1 MDITKYFQR
10 SERQRIDS
18 QIIESLPLASS
29 SSALE
34 EEETDEFVETVTERS
49 EVSERLSCCLGTS
62 EAEASEFSE
71 TTSDGVSSVTSVAT
85 NTSSDLPVPVSET
98 HKHGILTQ
106 GPTQPRNCSFPKRKF
121 SNGWLSFKPDWYDIK
136 EAEGWL
142 EYSVQNDRM
151 YCLACR
157 LFTTELTEKNER
169 NWISTGVC
177 NWKKGVEK
185 IKNHFKC
192 KQHKNAVGAQIHYLS
207 TNSHV
212 DIMLD
217 RNCKE
222 LLSKRQQEV
231 ANNRRYLARLVDV
244 ARTLAKCGLAF
255 RGHNEKEDSP
265 NRGNFVEVVTLLSH
279 WDDTLA
285 EYMESGARNC
295 TYLSNRAQNDLIA
308 AMAKYVLGKIVEEA
322 KLAQELTVM
331 MDETTD
337 VSGKEQVSVMIRFV
351 DGEGNVQER
360 LLGFCV
366 VDRPNA
372 ENLFQILKD
381 TLAKHDLSISNV
393 IGQCYDGASTMSG
406 KYHGVQ
412 PLLKDEV
419 PKAIYVHCYGHCL
432 NLVLTDA
439 VKRNKT
445 ARNFFGTLESLYCFL
460 RLSNCRNALFHKLQ
474 QEFKESE
481 ESQDRSLTIK
491 KLCETRWACRYES
504 VRALQANLPIVI
516 QLLNLVIEDSS
527 SLAKAVADARGLLHQ
542 IESFEFLLAMVVL
555 KSLLEHTNVLSKY
568 LQSIQLDLGAAVST
582 VNSTLCVL
590 KQLRNDSSFKQ
601 YYDNASSLSSEL
613 LVEVPTI
620 LSSRRRKVSRQL
632 DDMWQ
637 NEHHHGTLESRLRV
651 EFYYQVLD
659 VMIEQIEQRFSQET
673 NHLLLC
679 FNYLQPE
686 KLLRRE
692 ETAEEDCKDSLTYLG
707 NYYGLDVTALI
718 VEYSLF
724 KESRRDCLQT
734 CTTAL
739 DVLKVFL
746 ETGLHRVYTQL
757 YKLYKI
763 LVTLPITT
771 ASCER
776 SFSKLTIVKNKLRS
790 TTLQDR
796 LENLMILF
804 VENDITNT
812 IPYDSVIDSFVAMGP
827 RRMHLTQ

>member
-1 MDITKYFQR
+1 M
-10 SERQRIDS
+10 
-18 QIIESLPLASS
+18 
-29 SSALE
+29 
-34 EEETDEFVETVTERS
+34 
-49 EVSERLSCCLGTS
+49 RLIR
-62 EAEASEFSE
+62 
-71 TTSDGVSSVTSVAT
+71 D
-85 NTSSDLPVPVSET
+85 
-98 HKHGILTQ
+98 
-106 GPTQPRNCSFPKRKF
+106 
-121 SNGWLSFKPDWYDIK
+121 
-136 EAEGWL
+136 
-142 EYSVQNDRM
+142 
-151 YCLACR
+151 
-157 LFTTELTEKNER
+157 
-169 NWISTGVC
+169 
-177 NWKKGVEK
+177 
-185 IKNHFKC
+185 NHC
-192 KQHKNAVGAQIHYLS
+192 
-207 TNSHV
+207 
-212 DIMLD
+212 
-217 RNCKE
+217 
-222 LLSKRQQEV
+222 
-231 ANNRRYLARLVDV
+231 
-244 ARTLAKCGLAF
+244 
-255 RGHNEKEDSP
+255 
-265 NRGNFVEVVTLLSH
+265 
-279 WDDTLA
+279 
-285 EYMESGARNC
+285 
-295 TYLSNRAQNDLIA
+295 
-308 AMAKYVLGKIVEEA
+308 
-322 KLAQELTVM
+322 
-331 MDETTD
+331 
-337 VSGKEQVSVMIRFV
+337 
-351 DGEGNVQER
+351 
-360 LLGFCV
+360 
-366 VDRPNA
+366 
-372 ENLFQILKD
+372 
-381 TLAKHDLSISNV
+381 
-393 IGQCYDGASTMSG
+393 
-406 KYHGVQ
+406 
-412 PLLKDEV
+412 
-419 PKAIYVHCYGHCL
+419 
-432 NLVLTDA
+432 
-439 VKRNKT
+439 
-445 ARNFFGTLESLYCFL
+445 
-460 RLSNCRNALFHKLQ
+460 
-474 QEFKESE
+474 
-481 ESQDRSLTIK
+481 
-491 KLCETRWACRYES
+491 
-504 VRALQANLPIVI
+504 
-516 QLLNLVIEDSS
+516 S

-692 ETAEEDCKDSLTYLG
+692 ETAVADCKDSLTYLG

-812 IPYDSVIDSFVAMGP
+812 I
-827 RRMHLTQ
+827 L